1 MRIKYIVPFPFD
13 EVGLANRAAQLPDEL
28 RTPGVDYEFVP
39 VRNSCHNADS
49 AYELLLLDMYIAEAG
64 FASEDEGY
72 DAVVMDTVSDSGL
85 AALRSRLSIPVLGPG
100 LVQQHVAAM
109 LGKRFSILTM
119 WERWR
124 PLYEKTMA
132 EYGTGHY
139 CASIRSIGKRPDQEQ
154 LLAGREEIVFDA
166 LEREGR
172 AAIEEDH
179 ADVILI
185 GSTTMH
191 QSVEHLR
198 RTLGVP
204 VINPG
209 PLTIKLAELFVTL
222 GLTTPRRPTWR
233 PRSPG
238 REVQLA
244 DGGLDRLERTPAGGG
259 GASRSPPA
267 RACAARSDQR
277 VAPRGGR
284 QLHARRQPGAVE
296 PGGDRRRGQVREAPR
311 VGEAGEL
318 GGDGDHV
325 GVGAQRRGRV
335 RRRREQ
341 QVHVVEDLQH
351 AHPPVAHPRRG
362 RGRRRDRVTALPSSR
377 RRRTSAP
384 KRSGSSRQALAVQA
398 GGLGADEERRDAGG
412 RVSAPSRSTST
423 TSRPSSASTSAAA
436 CVFAAIGGSTSSKK
450 KRRGRPTRRPATPAC
465 SPARGS
471 SKACSTAYGSSRS

>member
-64 FASEDEGY
+64 FASEEEGY

-85 AALRSRLSIPVLGPG
+85 AALRSRLTIPVLGPG

-132 EYGTGHY
+132 DYGTGQY

-222 GLTTPRRPTWR
+222 GLT
-233 PRSPG
+233 
-238 REVQLA
+238 
-244 DGGLDRLERTPAGGG
+244 
-259 GASRSPPA
+259 
-267 RACAARSDQR
+267 
-277 VAPRGGR
+277 
-284 QLHARRQPGAVE
+284 H
-296 PGGDRRRGQVREAPR
+296 
-311 VGEAGEL
+311 
-318 GGDGDHV
+318 
-325 GVGAQRRGRV
+325 
-335 RRRREQ
+335 
-341 QVHVVEDLQH
+341 
-351 AHPPVAHPRRG
+351 
-362 RGRRRDRVTALPSSR
+362 
-377 RRRTSAP
+377 
-384 KRSGSSRQALAVQA
+384 
-398 GGLGADEERRDAGG
+398 
-412 RVSAPSRSTST
+412 
-423 TSRPSSASTSAAA
+423 
-436 CVFAAIGGSTSSKK
+436 
-450 KRRGRPTRRPATPAC
+450 
-465 SPARGS
+465 
-471 SKACSTAYGSSRS
+471 SKAAYMAPEVIQDEKFNSLMGV